1 MLAYFLDFFGMYGQ
15 PQVYFIANLLSLG
28 FYLLLLG
35 YKVLVTPYADIVFGQ
50 TQPILPTLIRVA
62 NIAVVL

>member
-1 MLAYFLDFFGMYGQ
+1 MYGQ